1 MRLHLSIKSTNACAA
16 NSTFVP
22 RECQEEVD
30 ISVIVDAYNEHK
42 EGIEVAD
49 QY

>member
-1 MRLHLSIKSTNACAA
+1 MKLHLSTKSTNTCAA
-16 NSTFVP
+16 YSTFVP

-30 ISVIVDAYNEHK
+30 MPVIVDASNRHI
-42 EGIEVAD
+42 EGVDVAD